1 MRTAK
6 RQIDIDSFR
15 FSRFV
20 VFTFLLFS
28 IIPVGNSN
36 LEASI
41 VSVEAPKT
49 VSVGQR
55 VSVDVLV
62 DPENLS
68 INSIESTI
76 SFSNKFFDY
85 NGFSAKQSS
94 IPIWVEEPK
103 EKTRGNIYFSG
114 VIPGGIDRLYDP
126 MNTNN
131 KSIPIVRLFFI
142 AKSSG
147 ISEFVVKDSQVL
159 QNDGK
164 GTSSPITN
172 KNISIQINAD
182 DSRSSESLLAE
193 DLAIPEPFNIAIIE
207 RSVFGK
213 TPRLA
218 VFSAQDDQGGIEHY
232 EVAVGNLGF
241 QKVTS
246 PFPLP
251 YRLFSYSLTAR
262 AYDYSGNFREQ
273 QIIVPGEKPYGLGIL
288 ALALFLAFIGYRF
301 YNSRRKKI

>member
-1 MRTAK
+1 MNTSTRK
-6 RQIDIDSFR
+6 IDTYFFKPITTFG
-15 FSRFV
+15 V
-20 VFTFLLFS
+20 GVFILAV
-28 IIPVGNSN
+28 IPFFNTT

-49 VSVGQR
+49 ISVGQR
-55 VSVDVLV
+55 VSIDVLV

-68 INSIESTI
+68 INSIEATVG
-76 SFSNKFFDY
+76 FSNIFFDY
-85 NGFSAKQSS
+85 NGFSVKQSS

-103 EKTRGNIYFSG
+103 EKTKGSIHFSG

-126 MNTNN
+126 LNTNN
-131 KSIPIVRLFFI
+131 KSIPVVRLFFI

-147 ISEFVVKDSQVL
+147 TAEFTIKDSQVL

-164 GTSSPITN
+164 GTASPVTN

-182 DSRSSESLLAE
+182 NSRDTQSLLAE
-193 DLAIPEPFNIAIIE
+193 DKVTPEPFTIAIIE

-273 QIIVPGEKPYGLGIL
+273 QITVPGDKPYGLGIL
-288 ALALFLAFIGYRF
+288 ALILFLVFLVYRF
-301 YNSRRKKI
+301 YNSRIKKV

>member
-1 MRTAK
+1 MNISK
-6 RQIDIDSFR
+6 RQKDINSFKS
-15 FSRFV
+15 SRFV
-20 VFTFLLFS
+20 VFAILLFLIS
-28 IIPVGNSN
+28 PIVSVK

-68 INSIESTI
+68 INSVESTVG
-76 SFSNKFFDY
+76 FSSAFFEY

-103 EKTRGNIYFSG
+103 EKTKGNIHFSG

-126 MNTNN
+126 LNTNN

-147 ISEFVVKDSQVL
+147 SSEFIVKDSQVL
-159 QNDGK
+159 QNDGM

-172 KNISIQINAD
+172 KKISIQINAD
-182 DSRSSESLLAE
+182 SSRNSGSLLAE
-193 DLAIPEPFNIAIIE
+193 DLAIPEPFTIAIIE

-213 TPRLA
+213 SPRLA

-251 YRLFSYSLTAR
+251 YRLFAYSLTAR

-273 QIIVPGEKPYGLGIL
+273 QITVPGDKPYGLGVAIIL
-288 ALALFLAFIGYRF
+288 LALFFVILRYR
-301 YNSRRKKI
+301 YLKSKKT